1 MKRPIS
7 LPWASQKSLYLLSDG
22 PYYKRELACGI
33 RESGSA
39 FTLQYAYLASTSPP
53 PTLNLET
60 NSSENCKLWKEMWYV
75 YLIVSGLDLKPD
87 HYVTALMI
95 HSIGK
100 DALRIYNGMQ
110 VDDEDRNNSAKTSTS
125 LMNMF
130 WEKKGVL

>member
-1 MKRPIS
+1 M
-7 LPWASQKSLYLLSDG
+7 SDG

-33 RESGSA
+33 WESGSA
-39 FTLQYAYLASTSPP
+39 FTLHYAYLASSSPP

-60 NSSENCKLWKEMWYV
+60 NWKAWKEMWYD

-110 VDDEDRNNSAKTSTS
+110 VDDEDRNNSAKTSKG